1 MPEPSFKEL
10 QRRAQEAARLARLAK
25 VRPLPLRPA
34 APGHAQEGEAGA
46 SAQRG
51 GHPAAGPLPRRGAT
65 PWPGEAGAPSSAWGS
80 AIDEVVERGGP
91 ISPPLGRPKAASTPS
106 GGSGPREAGERG
118 GPFYAELHCLTHF
131 SFQRGASS
139 PEELVQRAWAL
150 GYTALAVTDEASVA
164 GVVRAWQALGAL
176 ERSQADP
183 TDDELAALHAARA
196 AAGVAA
202 PLRLLY
208 GSEFRFE
215 DQGTLVALARDLSG
229 WGDVCSFISRCRG
242 AAEKGR
248 YRLPPLAVALAALPG
263 CERLWAPCRGWLQH
277 PETMDFIAGCG
288 RQERAAGLFGME
300 SGDALAPSAARPT
313 ALLVELNGD
322 ADDALWLL
330 ALRRLA
336 AATGL
341 PLVAAGD
348 VHLHVRARKRLHD
361 VLTAI
366 RLGRPVQQCGFALQP
381 NAERHLRP
389 RASLASVYEPDL
401 LAATLAV
408 AARCS
413 FRLEEVRYNYPLETV
428 PSGLTPTQALRRLT
442 LQGALERYPRS
453 RYPRVP
459 IQIWRYVA
467 KELRLIAECRYEM
480 FFLTVHDIVREARR
494 LGILCQGRGSAAN
507 SVVCWCLGI
516 TAADPEK
523 SHPLLERFISRAR
536 QNEPPDIDVDF
547 EHERREE
554 VIQYIYKKY
563 GRHRAALAAT
573 VIAYRT
579 RSALRDVGLAL
590 GVDERLVD
598 AFAKDHHWFDHELA
612 AHRLGELA
620 ATVGAAAP
628 PALMRLWL
636 ELTDQLRGTPR
647 HLSQHVGGFVLTETP
662 LHRLVA
668 VEPAAMD
675 GAEAWGVGVEEQGA
689 EAKAWADQAAL
700 APWLPRR
707 PALRQVIQWDKDD
720 LEALGMLKVDVL
732 ALGMLT
738 AVRRCI
744 DLVSQRRSQPFTR
757 YDITQDDPAT
767 YAMIRLADTVGTF
780 QIESR
785 AQMSMLPRLKPEVF
799 YDLVVQVAIVRPGP
813 ISGGMVHPYLKA
825 RERRRQGKPIEY
837 ELSKYDQPG
846 TQPRLAKA
854 LARTLGIPIFQEQVM
869 ELSMLAAGFS
879 AEDADRLRRA
889 MAAWKRKGGLGPFE
903 IQLTEGMLANG
914 YSAELAARIFKQIQ
928 GFGEYGFPES
938 HAYSFALI
946 AYESAWLKCHE
957 PEAFLA
963 AMLNSQPMGFYGPS
977 QLIQDA
983 RRHGVQV
990 LPPDVAVSGWDCA
1003 LELESG
1009 SEESGSDHD
1018 FFDPNRPPAQAQ
1030 QAQAAINTIAD
1041 SVVEDVSPVSG
1052 PAAEASHELCESNR
1066 PPAQA
1071 QTPQA
1076 AIKKR
1081 VDGAAA
1087 KAAPRPAVRLGLRL
1101 VKGLDKP
1108 AAQRIAQAR
1117 ALAPLASVADLARRA
1132 GLETRQLNQLAAADA
1147 LRSLAGHR
1155 RQQVWQGS
1163 SLKPAPALLHDAP
1176 IDEAPLALPAAPE
1189 GEEIVHDYA
1198 ALGLTLRRHPM
1209 ALLRERLARRGVQ
1222 TAAQLGQRPHGAR
1235 VRAAGLVTVRQQPQT
1250 ARGTIFVTLEDETGP
1265 VNVIV
1270 WKSLREDDA
1279 QRNVLLRARLMAVE
1293 GEWQRDVDS
1302 GGQVQHLIARRLHDL
1317 TPLLGRLAEATTSRD
1332 FH

>member
-1 MPEPSFKEL
+1 
-10 QRRAQEAARLARLAK
+10 
-25 VRPLPLRPA
+25 
-34 APGHAQEGEAGA
+34 
-46 SAQRG
+46 
-51 GHPAAGPLPRRGAT
+51 
-65 PWPGEAGAPSSAWGS
+65 
-80 AIDEVVERGGP
+80 
-91 ISPPLGRPKAASTPS
+91 
-106 GGSGPREAGERG
+106 
-118 GPFYAELHCLTHF
+118 
-131 SFQRGASS
+131 
-139 PEELVQRAWAL
+139 
-150 GYTALAVTDEASVA
+150 
-164 GVVRAWQALGAL
+164 
-176 ERSQADP
+176 
-183 TDDELAALHAARA
+183 
-196 AAGVAA
+196 
-202 PLRLLY
+202 
-208 GSEFRFE
+208 
-215 DQGTLVALARDLSG
+215 
-229 WGDVCSFISRCRG
+229 
-242 AAEKGR
+242 
-248 YRLPPLAVALAALPG
+248 
-263 CERLWAPCRGWLQH
+263 
-277 PETMDFIAGCG
+277 
-288 RQERAAGLFGME
+288 
-300 SGDALAPSAARPT
+300 
-313 ALLVELNGD
+313 
-322 ADDALWLL
+322 
-330 ALRRLA
+330 
-336 AATGL
+336 
-341 PLVAAGD
+341 
-348 VHLHVRARKRLHD
+348 
-361 VLTAI
+361 
-366 RLGRPVQQCGFALQP
+366 PVQQCGFALQP

-957 PEAFLA
+957 PEAFL
-963 AMLNSQPMGFYGPS
+963 
-977 QLIQDA
+977 
-983 RRHGVQV
+983 
-990 LPPDVAVSGWDCA
+990 
-1003 LELESG
+1003 
-1009 SEESGSDHD
+1009 
-1018 FFDPNRPPAQAQ
+1018 
-1030 QAQAAINTIAD
+1030 
-1041 SVVEDVSPVSG
+1041 
-1052 PAAEASHELCESNR
+1052 
-1066 PPAQA
+1066 
-1071 QTPQA
+1071 
-1076 AIKKR
+1076 
-1081 VDGAAA
+1081 
-1087 KAAPRPAVRLGLRL
+1087 
-1101 VKGLDKP
+1101 
-1108 AAQRIAQAR
+1108 
-1117 ALAPLASVADLARRA
+1117 
-1132 GLETRQLNQLAAADA
+1132 
-1147 LRSLAGHR
+1147 
-1155 RQQVWQGS
+1155 
-1163 SLKPAPALLHDAP
+1163 
-1176 IDEAPLALPAAPE
+1176 
-1189 GEEIVHDYA
+1189 
-1198 ALGLTLRRHPM
+1198 
-1209 ALLRERLARRGVQ
+1209 
-1222 TAAQLGQRPHGAR
+1222 
-1235 VRAAGLVTVRQQPQT
+1235 
-1250 ARGTIFVTLEDETGP
+1250 
-1265 VNVIV
+1265 
-1270 WKSLREDDA
+1270 
-1279 QRNVLLRARLMAVE
+1279 
-1293 GEWQRDVDS
+1293 
-1302 GGQVQHLIARRLHDL
+1302 
-1317 TPLLGRLAEATTSRD
+1317 
-1332 FH
+1332 